1 MFLLKRTK
9 IYRQNQ
15 LTIPNSFMI
24 SEGLEAGNTID
35 IYADNIDGNRALI
48 IIPHTTN
55 KKKIQTDCKD
65 NTIQNNV
72 KQ

>member
-1 MFLLKRTK
+1 MILLKRTK

-24 SEGLEAGNTID
+24 SESLMAGDEINV
-35 IYADNIDGNRALI
+35 YADYVNGQKALI
-48 IIPHTTN
+48 VIPNTN
-55 KKKIQTDCKD
+55 SLQTDCKD
-65 NTIQNNV
+65 NPKNLNV